1 MGSAESGSG
10 ASTSGGIRVQ
20 HFYSIGPAVEASAAG
35 WGLGLWGG
43 TVAGEITSTLNG
55 ALTASSTS
63 IVLADSGGM
72 PASGTILVD
81 SERIAY
87 TTNTT
92 GTDTLSGLTRGS
104 DNTTAA
110 SHSDGATVYDAS
122 DYTK

>member
-1 MGSAESGSG
+1 MVTTVPTSTTLTIEMGSAESGSG

-20 HFYSIGPAVEASAAG
+20 HFYSIGPATEASAAG

-55 ALTASSTS
+55 ALTNSSTS

-81 SERIAY
+81 NVTYCLYNKYYRNRYFIR
-87 TTNTT
+87 TN
-92 GTDTLSGLTRGS
+92 
-104 DNTTAA
+104 
-110 SHSDGATVYDAS
+110 
-122 DYTK
+122 